1 MVSCAHPLAS
11 QAGLDV
17 LRQGGH
23 AVDAAIAV
31 NAVLQVTQPQMCGLG
46 GDLFALIYEAESGR
60 VSALNGSGRSP
71 FAADSQVFLS
81 AGLRRFHWTG

>member
-1 MVSCAHPLAS
+1 MSVRGRPTRPDVLATRAMVSCAHPLAS
-11 QAGLDV
+11 QAGIDV

-46 GDLFALIYEAESGR
+46 GDLFALSTR
-60 VSALNGSGRSP
+60 RK
-71 FAADSQVFLS
+71 AA
-81 AGLRRFHWTG
+81 GCRR